1 MSDYPKIETCKECG
15 EDSLKEFAG
24 QLCPYCIDNRQI
36 DRIKK
41 SFETE
46 IICKGTYIAQ
56 LKEDRS
62 QAISQAKLFNE
73 QLQQVTKERDE
84 AVDALKRIA
93 FGDPI
98 GHLYKAD
105 LMDIAKAFLNKLES
119 K

>member
-46 IICKGTYIAQ
+46 IICKDTYIAQ
-56 LKEDRS
+56 LE
-62 QAISQAKLFNE
+62 E
-73 QLQQVTKERDE
+73 ERDE
-84 AVDALKRIA
+84 LILSLKECTDSFEYYA
-93 FGDPI
+93 QYAGDYLQEKH
-98 GHLYKAD
+98 GVANEVKRYRD
-105 LMDIAKAFLNKLES
+105 LINNLES